1 MGGLVSMVE
10 NPSDLWGRCLRK
22 IEGKIEADAYL
33 AWFSQTSS
41 SRLGATLAVI
51 EVPRSFFADWL
62 EEHFVGLIQS
72 TIEEI
77 TSWTP
82 EIKFAVGN
90 NVQTPAGAPVDFSG
104 TDDSVR
110 PRNKERQTK
119 AVVPPPASEAVFPL
133 NPRYRFEDFVVG
145 ESNQFSF
152 TVAKAVAE
160 SPGRISYNP
169 LVIYSGVGLGKTHLL
184 QAIGDYCVR
193 NNTARRVVYVTAERF
208 FTDYL
213 RAIQKKDT
221 SAYIETYRNADI
233 LLIDDIQFYVK
244 TEACQRELL
253 HTFNTLYQLN
263 KQIVLSSDR
272 PPSTLKG
279 FEDRLISRFQWG
291 LVSDI
296 DRPDLET
303 RMAIINQ
310 KAGDHG
316 VSIPPDVARF
326 LAEHVNSNV
335 RELEG
340 ALTHLIT
347 FSVYKRVPISLQI
360 ARDTIKSLGR
370 VKGITSP
377 AISIGEIQKGT
388 AGFFNIS
395 VDLLTGSTRKQDI
408 ATARHICMYLCKRL
422 TGAPL
427 KAIGTEFGNRDHTTV
442 IHACKNIA
450 TKLSTDSDFQALVSR
465 IQNRVQQFASA

>member
-1 MGGLVSMVE
+1 MVE

-22 IEGKIEADAYL
+22 IEGKVEADAFST
-33 AWFSQTSS
+33 WFARTSS
-41 SRLGATLAVI
+41 PRLGAEIAVI
-51 EVPRSFFADWL
+51 EVPTTFFAEWL
-62 EEHFVGLIQS
+62 EEHWLDLIQS
-72 TIEEI
+72 AIEEI

-82 EIKFAVGN
+82 AVRFIVEK
-90 NVQTPAGAPVDFSG
+90 NVRSSSGAPLDFLP
-104 TDDSVR
+104 DDGPAP
-110 PRNKERQTK
+110 PRNREPEKTPV
-119 AVVPPPASEAVFPL
+119 APAPVSEAVFPL

-152 TVAKAVAE
+152 TAAKAVAE

-193 NNTARRVVYVTAERF
+193 NNTARRVVYTTAERF

-213 RAIQKKDT
+213 KAIQKRDS
-221 SAYIETYRNADI
+221 SAYIDIYRNADI

-244 TEACQRELL
+244 TEACQRELI

-303 RMAIINQ
+303 RMAIVHQ
-310 KAGDHG
+310 KAADHG
-316 VSIPPDVARF
+316 VRIPRDVARF
-326 LAEHVNSNV
+326 LAEQVDSNI

-347 FSVYKRVPISLQI
+347 FSVYKRAPVSLEI

-370 VKGITSP
+370 ANAIRSTSV
-377 AISIGEIQKGT
+377 SIEEIQKGT

-395 VDLLTGSTRKQDI
+395 VEMLTGATRKQEI
-408 ATARHICMYLCKRL
+408 ATARHICMYLCRRL
-422 TGAPL
+422 TEAPL

-442 IHACKNIA
+442 IHACRNIA
-450 TKLSTDSDFQALVSR
+450 SRLSTDADFQALVSR

>member
-1 MGGLVSMVE
+1 MVDKHSGLW
-10 NPSDLWGRCLRK
+10 DQCLRR
-22 IEGKIEADAYL
+22 IEEKIEANAYGTWFARTSATQFDAK
-33 AWFSQTSS
+33 
-41 SRLGATLAVI
+41 LAVI
-51 EVPRSFFADWL
+51 EVPTSFFVEWL
-62 EEHFVGLIQS
+62 EEHWLDLIRS

-77 TSWTP
+77 TSWAP
-82 EIKFAVGN
+82 EIRFSVKKNSPAS
-90 NVQTPAGAPVDFSG
+90 AGAPLDFLT
-104 TDDSVR
+104 TDVSAPER
-110 PRNKERQTK
+110 KPAPPKET
-119 AVVPPPASEAVFPL
+119 VVPGPVSEAVFPL
-133 NPRYRFEDFVVG
+133 NPRYRFEDFIVG

-152 TVAKAVAE
+152 TAAKAVAE
-160 SPGRISYNP
+160 SPGSTSYNP

-184 QAIGDYCVR
+184 QAIADYCVR
-193 NNTARRVVYVTAERF
+193 NGTARRVVYTSAEKF

-213 RAIQKKDT
+213 KAIQKQDT
-221 SAYIETYRNADI
+221 SAYVEIYRNADI

-316 VSIPPDVARF
+316 VRIPSEVARF
-326 LAEHVNSNV
+326 MAEQINSNI

-347 FSVYKRVPISLQI
+347 FSVYKRAPVSLEI

-370 VKGITSP
+370 AKSITSP
-377 AISIGEIQKGT
+377 AISIDEIQKRT
-388 AGFFNIS
+388 AGYFNIS
-395 VDLLTGSTRKQDI
+395 VELLTGATRRQEI
-408 ATARHICMYLCKRL
+408 TTARHICMYLCRRL
-422 TGAPL
+422 TRAPL
-427 KAIGTEFGNRDHTTV
+427 KSIGTEFGNRDHTTV

-450 TKLSTDSDFQALVSR
+450 ARLADDPDFQVLVSR

>member
-1 MGGLVSMVE
+1 MLDTHSGLW
-10 NPSDLWGRCLRK
+10 DQCLRK
-22 IEGKIEADAYL
+22 IEGKIEADTYGT
-33 AWFSQTSS
+33 WFAQTSS
-41 SRLGATLAVI
+41 SHLDARLAHI
-51 EVPRSFFADWL
+51 EVPTSFFVDWL
-62 EEHFVGLIQS
+62 EEHWLDLIRT

-82 EIKFAVGN
+82 EIRFSVKKNA
-90 NVQTPAGAPVDFSG
+90 PASPGAPLDFSTSDG
-104 TDDSVR
+104 SAA
-110 PRNKERQTK
+110 PKK
-119 AVVPPPASEAVFPL
+119 PAAPMKPVVTGPVSEAVFPL
-133 NPRYRFEDFVVG
+133 NPRYRFEDFIVG

-152 TVAKAVAE
+152 TAAKSVAE
-160 SPGRISYNP
+160 SPGATSYNP

-184 QAIGDYCVR
+184 QAIADHCVR
-193 NNTARRVVYVTAERF
+193 NGTARRVVYTSAEKF

-213 RAIQKKDT
+213 KAIQKKDT
-221 SAYIETYRNADI
+221 SAYIEIYRNADV

-291 LVSDI
+291 LVTDI

-303 RMAIINQ
+303 RMAIVNQ

-316 VSIPPDVARF
+316 VRIPPEVARF
-326 LAEHVNSNV
+326 MAEQIDSNI

-347 FSVYKRVPISLQI
+347 YSVYKRAPVSLRI

-370 VKGITSP
+370 VKSITSP
-377 AISIGEIQKGT
+377 PISIREIQKRT
-388 AGFFNIS
+388 AGYFNIS
-395 VDLLTGSTRKQDI
+395 VEMLTGATRRQEI
-408 ATARHICMYLCKRL
+408 ATARHICMYLCRRL
-422 TGAPL
+422 TQAPL
-427 KAIGTEFGNRDHTTV
+427 KSIGNEFGNRDHTTV

-450 TKLSTDSDFQALVSR
+450 TRLSSDPDFEAHVSQ

>member
-1 MGGLVSMVE
+1 MVE

-22 IEGKIEADAYL
+22 IEGKVEADAFST
-33 AWFSQTSS
+33 WFARTSS
-41 SRLGATLAVI
+41 PRLGAETAVI
-51 EVPRSFFADWL
+51 EVPTTFFAEWL
-62 EEHFVGLIQS
+62 EEHWLDLIQS
-72 TIEEI
+72 AIEEI

-82 EIKFAVGN
+82 AVRFIVEK
-90 NVQTPAGAPVDFSG
+90 NVRSSSGAPLDFLP
-104 TDDSVR
+104 DDGPAP
-110 PRNKERQTK
+110 PRNREPEITPV
-119 AVVPPPASEAVFPL
+119 APAPVSEAVFPL

-152 TVAKAVAE
+152 TAAKAVAE

-193 NNTARRVVYVTAERF
+193 NNTARRVVYTTAERF

-213 RAIQKKDT
+213 KAIQKRDS
-221 SAYIETYRNADI
+221 SAYIDIYRNADI

-244 TEACQRELL
+244 TEACQRELI

-303 RMAIINQ
+303 RMAIVNQ
-310 KAGDHG
+310 KAADHG
-316 VSIPPDVARF
+316 VRIPRDVARF
-326 LAEHVNSNV
+326 LAEQVDSNI

-347 FSVYKRVPISLQI
+347 FSVYKRAPVSLEI

-370 VKGITSP
+370 ANAIGSTSV
-377 AISIGEIQKGT
+377 SIEEIQKGT

-395 VDLLTGSTRKQDI
+395 VEMLTGATRKQEI
-408 ATARHICMYLCKRL
+408 ATARHICMYLCRRL
-422 TGAPL
+422 TEAPL

-442 IHACKNIA
+442 IHACRNIA
-450 TKLSTDSDFQALVSR
+450 SRLSTDADFQTLVSR

>member
-1 MGGLVSMVE
+1 MVDKHSGLW
-10 NPSDLWGRCLRK
+10 DQCLRK
-22 IEGKIEADAYL
+22 IEGKIGANTYGT
-33 AWFSQTSS
+33 WFAQTSS
-41 SRLGATLAVI
+41 SQLDDRLAVI
-51 EVPRSFFADWL
+51 EVPTSFFVDWL
-62 EEHFVGLIQS
+62 EEHWVDLIRS

-77 TSWTP
+77 TSWSP
-82 EIKFAVGN
+82 EIRFSVRKNAPVS
-90 NVQTPAGAPVDFSG
+90 AGAPLDFST
-104 TDDSVR
+104 TDASAPSRAPALPEKQD
-110 PRNKERQTK
+110 
-119 AVVPPPASEAVFPL
+119 VPPPVSEAVFPL
-133 NPRYRFEDFVVG
+133 NPRYRFEDFIVG

-152 TVAKAVAE
+152 TAAKAVAE
-160 SPGRISYNP
+160 SPGATSYNP

-184 QAIGDYCVR
+184 QAIADYCVR
-193 NNTARRVVYVTAERF
+193 NGTASRVVYISAEKF

-213 RAIQKKDT
+213 KAIRKQDT
-221 SAYIETYRNADI
+221 SAYVEIYRNADI

-244 TEACQRELL
+244 TEACQRELI

-303 RMAIINQ
+303 RMAIINH

-316 VSIPPDVARF
+316 VRIPREVARF
-326 LAEHVNSNV
+326 MAEQIDSNI

-347 FSVYKRVPISLQI
+347 FSIYKRAPVSLEI

-370 VKGITSP
+370 VKSITSP
-377 AISIGEIQKGT
+377 TISIGEIQKRT
-388 AGFFNIS
+388 AGYFNIS
-395 VDLLTGSTRKQDI
+395 VELLTGATRRQEI
-408 ATARHICMYLCKRL
+408 ATARHICMYLCRRL
-422 TGAPL
+422 TQAPL
-427 KAIGTEFGNRDHTTV
+427 KSIGTEFGNRDHATV

-450 TKLSTDSDFQALVSR
+450 ARLSTDADFQVLVSR
-465 IQNRVQQFASA
+465 IQNRVQQVASA

>member
-1 MGGLVSMVE
+1 MVDKHPGLW
-10 NPSDLWGRCLRK
+10 DQCLRK
-22 IEGKIEADAYL
+22 IEGKIEADTYGT
-33 AWFSQTSS
+33 WFAQTSS
-41 SRLGATLAVI
+41 SQLDARLALI
-51 EVPRSFFADWL
+51 EVPTSFFVDWL
-62 EEHFVGLIQS
+62 EEHWLDLIRS
-72 TIEEI
+72 TIKEI
-77 TSWTP
+77 TSWAP
-82 EIKFAVGN
+82 EIRFSVKKNPPAS
-90 NVQTPAGAPVDFSG
+90 AGAPLDFS
-104 TDDSVR
+104 TSDDSAARTPAPPVE
-110 PRNKERQTK
+110 P
-119 AVVPPPASEAVFPL
+119 VVQGPVSEAVFPL
-133 NPRYRFEDFVVG
+133 NPRYRFEDFIVG

-152 TVAKAVAE
+152 TAAKSVAE
-160 SPGRISYNP
+160 SPGATSYNP

-184 QAIGDYCVR
+184 QAIADHCVR
-193 NNTARRVVYVTAERF
+193 NGTAGRVVYTSAERF

-213 RAIQKKDT
+213 KAIQKQDT
-221 SAYIETYRNADI
+221 SAYVEIYRNADI

-316 VSIPPDVARF
+316 VRIPADVARF
-326 LAEHVNSNV
+326 MAEQVDSNI

-340 ALTHLIT
+340 ALTQLIT
-347 FSVYKRVPISLQI
+347 FSVYKRAPVSLEI

-370 VKGITSP
+370 VKSMTSP
-377 AISIGEIQKGT
+377 AISISEIQRRT
-388 AGFFNIS
+388 AGYFDIS
-395 VDLLTGSTRKQDI
+395 VEMLTGATRRQEI
-408 ATARHICMYLCKRL
+408 TTARHICMYLCRRL
-422 TGAPL
+422 TQAPL
-427 KAIGTEFGNRDHTTV
+427 KSIGTEFGNRDHTTV
-442 IHACKNIA
+442 IHACRNIA
-450 TKLSTDSDFQALVSR
+450 ARLSTDPDFQVLVSR
-465 IQNRVQQFASA
+465 IQNRVQQFVSA

>member
-1 MGGLVSMVE
+1 MVE
-10 NPSDLWGRCLRK
+10 NPPDLWGQCLRK
-22 IEGKIEADAYL
+22 IEGKIEADAYRT
-33 AWFSQTSS
+33 WFTQTSS
-41 SRLGATLAVI
+41 PRLGAEFAVI
-51 EVPRSFFADWL
+51 EVPTSFYADWL
-62 EEHFVGLIQS
+62 EEHWLDLIQA
-72 TIEEI
+72 TIKEI

-82 EIKFAVGN
+82 EVRFDVEK
-90 NVQTPAGAPVDFSG
+90 NVRFTAGAPLDFSG
-104 TDDSVR
+104 NDDSA
-110 PRNKERQTK
+110 PPGNPEPENKP
-119 AVVPPPASEAVFPL
+119 VVAAPVSEAVFPL

-152 TVAKAVAE
+152 TAAKAVAE
-160 SPGRISYNP
+160 SPGRTSYNP

-193 NNTARRVVYVTAERF
+193 NNTARRVVYATAERF

-213 RAIQKKDT
+213 KAIRKQDT
-221 SAYIETYRNADI
+221 SAYVEIYRNADI

-244 TEACQRELL
+244 TEACQRELI

-303 RMAIINQ
+303 RMAIVNQ

-316 VSIPPDVARF
+316 VRIPPDVARF
-326 LAEHVNSNV
+326 LAEQVDSNV

-347 FSVYKRVPISLQI
+347 FSIYKRAPVSLEI

-370 VKGITSP
+370 VKAITSP
-377 AISIGEIQKGT
+377 AISIDEIQKGT

-395 VDLLTGSTRKQDI
+395 VEMLTGATRKQEI
-408 ATARHICMYLCKRL
+408 ATARHICMYLCRRL
-422 TGAPL
+422 TEAPL
-427 KAIGTEFGNRDHTTV
+427 KSIGTEFGNRDHTTV

-450 TKLSTDSDFQALVSR
+450 TRLSADPDFQILVSR
-465 IQNRVQQFASA
+465 IHNRVQQFASA

>member
-1 MGGLVSMVE
+1 MVDEHSGLW
-10 NPSDLWGRCLRK
+10 DQCLRK
-22 IEGKIEADAYL
+22 IEGKIEADTYGT
-33 AWFSQTSS
+33 WFAQTSS
-41 SRLGATLAVI
+41 SQLDARLALI
-51 EVPRSFFADWL
+51 EVPTSFFVDWL
-62 EEHFVGLIQS
+62 EEHWLDLIRS

-77 TSWTP
+77 TSWAP
-82 EIKFAVGN
+82 EIRFSVKKNA
-90 NVQTPAGAPVDFSG
+90 PASAGAPLDFS
-104 TDDSVR
+104 TSDASVAR
-110 PRNKERQTK
+110 TP
-119 AVVPPPASEAVFPL
+119 APPAEPVVQGPVSEAVFPL
-133 NPRYRFEDFVVG
+133 NPRYRFEDFIVG

-152 TVAKAVAE
+152 TAAKSVAE
-160 SPGRISYNP
+160 SPGATSYNP

-184 QAIGDYCVR
+184 QAIADHCVR
-193 NNTARRVVYVTAERF
+193 NGTAGRVVYTSAERF

-213 RAIQKKDT
+213 KAIQKQDT
-221 SAYIETYRNADI
+221 SAYVEIYRNADI

-316 VSIPPDVARF
+316 VRIPADVARF
-326 LAEHVNSNV
+326 MAEQVDSNI

-340 ALTHLIT
+340 ALTQLIT
-347 FSVYKRVPISLQI
+347 FSVYRRAPVSLEI

-370 VKGITSP
+370 VKSMTSP
-377 AISIGEIQKGT
+377 AISISEIQRRT
-388 AGFFNIS
+388 AGYFDIS
-395 VDLLTGSTRKQDI
+395 VEMLTGATRRQEI
-408 ATARHICMYLCKRL
+408 TTARHICMYLCRRL
-422 TGAPL
+422 TQAPL
-427 KAIGTEFGNRDHTTV
+427 KSIGTEFGNRDHTTV

-450 TKLSTDSDFQALVSR
+450 ARVSTDPDFQVLVSR

>member
-1 MGGLVSMVE
+1 MVDKHPGLW
-10 NPSDLWGRCLRK
+10 DQCLRK
-22 IEGKIEADAYL
+22 IEGKIEADTYGT
-33 AWFSQTSS
+33 WFAQTSS
-41 SRLGATLAVI
+41 SQLDARLALI
-51 EVPRSFFADWL
+51 EVPTTFFVDWL
-62 EEHFVGLIQS
+62 EEHWLDLIRS

-77 TSWTP
+77 TSWAP
-82 EIKFAVGN
+82 EIRFSVKKNA
-90 NVQTPAGAPVDFSG
+90 PASAGAPLDFS
-104 TDDSVR
+104 TSDESVAR
-110 PRNKERQTK
+110 TPAPTVEP
-119 AVVPPPASEAVFPL
+119 VVQRPASEAVFPL
-133 NPRYRFEDFVVG
+133 NPRYRFEDFIVG

-152 TVAKAVAE
+152 TAAKSVAE
-160 SPGRISYNP
+160 SPGATSYNP

-184 QAIGDYCVR
+184 QAIADYCVR
-193 NNTARRVVYVTAERF
+193 NGTAGRVVYTSAERF

-213 RAIQKKDT
+213 KAIQRQDT
-221 SAYIETYRNADI
+221 SAYVEIYRNADI

-316 VSIPPDVARF
+316 VRIPADVARF
-326 LAEHVNSNV
+326 MAEQIDSNI

-340 ALTHLIT
+340 ALTQLIT
-347 FSVYKRVPISLQI
+347 FSVYKRAPVSLEI

-370 VKGITSP
+370 VKSMTSP
-377 AISIGEIQKGT
+377 AISISEIQRRT
-388 AGFFNIS
+388 AGYFDIS
-395 VDLLTGSTRKQDI
+395 VEMLTGATRRQEI
-408 ATARHICMYLCKRL
+408 TTARHICMYLCRRL
-422 TGAPL
+422 TQAPL
-427 KAIGTEFGNRDHTTV
+427 KSIGTEFGNRDHTTV
-442 IHACKNIA
+442 IHACRNIA
-450 TKLSTDSDFQALVSR
+450 ARLSTDPDFQVLVSR
-465 IQNRVQQFASA
+465 IQNRVQQFVSA

>member
-1 MGGLVSMVE
+1 MGGFVSMVDKR
-10 NPSDLWGRCLRK
+10 SGLWDQCLRK
-22 IEGKIEADAYL
+22 IEGKIEADTYGT
-33 AWFSQTSS
+33 WFAQTSS
-41 SRLGATLAVI
+41 SQLDANLAVI
-51 EVPRSFFADWL
+51 EVPTSFFVDWL
-62 EEHFVGLIQS
+62 EEHWLDLIRS
-72 TIEEI
+72 TIQEI

-82 EIKFAVGN
+82 EIRFSVKKSA
-90 NVQTPAGAPVDFSG
+90 PASAGAPLDFST
-104 TDDSVR
+104 TDE
-110 PRNKERQTK
+110 PAPEPPKEA
-119 AVVPPPASEAVFPL
+119 AVSGPVSEPVFPL
-133 NPRYRFEDFVVG
+133 NPRYRFDDFVVG

-152 TVAKAVAE
+152 TAAKAVAE
-160 SPGRISYNP
+160 SPGATSFNP

-184 QAIGDYCVR
+184 QAIAEYCVR
-193 NNTARRVVYVTAERF
+193 NGTARRVVYTSAEKF

-213 RAIQKKDT
+213 KAIRKQDT

-296 DRPDLET
+296 DTPDLET

-310 KAGDHG
+310 KAGDQG
-316 VSIPPDVARF
+316 VRIPQEVAHF
-326 LAEHVNSNV
+326 MADQIDSNI

-340 ALTHLIT
+340 ALTQLIT
-347 FSVYKRVPISLQI
+347 FSVYKRSPVSLEI

-370 VKGITSP
+370 VKTITSP
-377 AISIGEIQKGT
+377 AISIQEIQERT
-388 AGFFNIS
+388 AGYFNIP
-395 VDLLTGSTRKQDI
+395 VEMLTGATRRQEI
-408 ATARHICMYLCKRL
+408 ATARHICMYLCRRL
-422 TGAPL
+422 TQAPL
-427 KAIGTEFGNRDHTTV
+427 KSIGTEFGNRDHTTV
-442 IHACKNIA
+442 IHACRNIA
-450 TKLSTDSDFQALVSR
+450 AKLSTDPDFQALVSR

>member
-1 MGGLVSMVE
+1 MGGFVSMVE
-10 NPSDLWGRCLRK
+10 NPSDLWGQCLRK
-22 IEGKIEADAYL
+22 IEGKVEADAYL
-33 AWFSQTSS
+33 TWFAQTSS
-41 SRLGATLAVI
+41 PRMGAEFAVI
-51 EVPRSFFADWL
+51 EVPTSFFADWL
-62 EEHFVGLIQS
+62 EEHWLDLIQT
-72 TIEEI
+72 TIKEI

-82 EIKFAVGN
+82 EVRFDVEKDVRS
-90 NVQTPAGAPVDFSG
+90 TSGAPLDFSLN
-104 TDDSVR
+104 DDSAP
-110 PRNKERQTK
+110 PRNPEPEQKPV
-119 AVVPPPASEAVFPL
+119 APAPVSEAVFPL

-152 TVAKAVAE
+152 TAAKAVAE

-193 NNTARRVVYVTAERF
+193 NNTARRVVYATAERF
-208 FTDYL
+208 YTDYL
-213 RAIQKKDT
+213 KAIQKQDT
-221 SAYIETYRNADI
+221 STYIEIYRNADI

-244 TEACQRELL
+244 TEACQREFI
-253 HTFNTLYQLN
+253 HTFNALYQLN

-303 RMAIINQ
+303 RIAIVNQ
-310 KAGDHG
+310 KAADHG
-316 VSIPPDVARF
+316 VRIPQDVARF
-326 LAEHVNSNV
+326 LAEQVDSNI

-347 FSVYKRVPISLQI
+347 FSVYKRAPVSLEI

-370 VKGITSP
+370 VKAITTS
-377 AISIGEIQKGT
+377 AVSIEEIKKST
-388 AGFFNIS
+388 ARFFNIS
-395 VDLLTGSTRKQDI
+395 VEMLTGSTRKQEI
-408 ATARHICMYLCKRL
+408 ATARHICMYLCRRL
-422 TGAPL
+422 TEAPL
-427 KAIGTEFGNRDHTTV
+427 KSIGTEFGNRDHTTV

-450 TKLSTDSDFQALVSR
+450 AKLSTDPDFQTLVSR